1 MLAWYGFSE
10 KLYIWLK
17 KILHY
22 QQSRNSQQ
30 QYELSLTF
38 LYNIISYYVKNCQQ
52 RTGERT

>member
-1 MLAWYGFSE
+1 MVWLFREVVYLAE
-10 KLYIWLK
+10 